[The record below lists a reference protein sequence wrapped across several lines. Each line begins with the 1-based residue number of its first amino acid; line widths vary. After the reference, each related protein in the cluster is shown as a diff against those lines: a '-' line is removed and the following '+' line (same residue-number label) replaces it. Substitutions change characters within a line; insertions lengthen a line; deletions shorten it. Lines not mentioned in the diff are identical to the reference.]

1 MNKKHFLQG
10 AQSVC
15 DSSSRNMISKQI
27 LLAFTVLGAWQSY
40 SRANVFIHV
49 ADKDEFPESSG
60 SLRVFVNAVN
70 GWVNFGPI
78 AKTYFQD
85 KDDDANDGMTYVLA
99 SGMDGK
105 VYHHG
110 LVQSWK

>member
-1 MNKKHFLQG
+1 
-10 AQSVC
+10 
-15 DSSSRNMISKQI
+15 MISNKTN
-27 LLAFTVLGAWQSY
+27 FTVLGAWQSY

-49 ADKDEFPESSG
+49 TDKDEFPESSG

-70 GWVNFGPI
+70 GRVFGPI

-99 SGMDGK
+99 SGMECKEYAGTTMD
-105 VYHHG
+105 
-110 LVQSWK
+110 S